1 MDRVG
6 GPVPRYGR
14 LVGEHPLRVEELGVS
29 DDKVTIIC
37 TEGLEPGFEFLITH
51 IRVDRTSCF
60 RCAELHGPS

>member
-1 MDRVG
+1 M
-6 GPVPRYGR
+6 
-14 LVGEHPLRVEELGVS
+14 S

-60 RCAELHGPS
+60 RYAELHGTS